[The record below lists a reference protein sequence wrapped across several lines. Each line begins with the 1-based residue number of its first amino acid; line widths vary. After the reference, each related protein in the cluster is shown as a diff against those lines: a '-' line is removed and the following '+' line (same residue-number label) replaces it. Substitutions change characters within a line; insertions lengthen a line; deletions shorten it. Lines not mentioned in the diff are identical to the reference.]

1 MKPLDHKR
9 IIERELEGVGIR
21 LNKKPPAITVTKKLK
36 GGLNFSTSV
45 KGALPPPHPHTT
57 PHLHHAGART
67 ISWCI
72 GFPFMITR
80 SCGNAV
86 GVAD

>member
-36 GGLNFSTSV
+36 GGLNFE
-45 KGALPPPHPHTT
+45 AT
-57 PHLHHAGART
+57 PRLNL
-67 ISWCI
+67 
-72 GFPFMITR
+72 FLL
-80 SCGNAV
+80 
-86 GVAD
+86 